1 MFVPD
6 VAAYFQSNGITALIY
21 DPRSTGLSDGAPPND
36 IDPVKQTEDYSDALT
51 FLSGLSIVDPSQ
63 LAFWGMSF
71 AGTVSLCAASLD
83 KRAKA
88 VIAVCPLTKFEYT
101 PEKLPRVLSKAM
113 QDRAS
118 QIAGNAPLYLPM
130 LTAAGENPAGFGI
143 GVDKEKYSVIV
154 NAGKELAPNHVNRTT
169 IQTYYKMLMWQPFT
183 LWRHLDP
190 MPVMFV
196 VPELDKL
203 SPPEV
208 QLGLFQTLK
217 GPKRYHVEA
226 GRGHMDILEGEGF
239 QRLMQ
244 RQVEFLRDA
253 LDGKVERGEV
263 EE

>member
-143 GVDKEKYSVIV
+143 G
-154 NAGKELAPNHVNRTT
+154 TT

-196 VPELDKL
+196 VPELDRL